1 MAYSLPENW
10 RCINADHLFEGIEE
24 ISEINTA
31 LLMSLLD
38 ESQGDQEADND
49 RLTSII
55 QSLEEEIHHHEFE
68 LTIIPQ
74 EYDHQLKGQD
84 DGLASVDTEFDW
96 IDMEVMPSY
105 NHITSSYMDLCD
117 GDLEMDGIIQYS
129 QLNWDTTVSLEENG
143 CNSLWQQTYDSGSGM
158 YS

>member
-10 RCINADHLFEGIEE
+10 RCMNADHMFEGIEE

-49 RLTSII
+49 RLTSMI
-55 QSLEEEIHHHEFE
+55 QSLEEEIHHHEV
-68 LTIIPQ
+68 TISPQ
-74 EYDHQLKGQD
+74 EYDHQLKGQ

-105 NHITSSYMDLCD
+105 TNITNCYMDLCD
-117 GDLEMDGIIQYS
+117 DDLEMDGIIQYS
-129 QLNWDTTVSLEENG
+129 QLNWDSTVSLEEHG
-143 CNSLWQQTYDSGSGM
+143 CNSLWLQTYDSGM
-158 YS
+158 YN